1 MDDAYEAVFF
11 DMDGVT
17 VETADVW
24 RELERT
30 TILPAAVA
38 GEPPVEMIRA
48 LSVADAY
55 DRLVAADDV
64 EVTVTRA
71 AFDALYDEH
80 ATAVY
85 GERAV
90 LMDGY
95 RALLADLRD
104 ASVATGLVS
113 ASRRSWVDLVLDRFD
128 LRSLYDV
135 VVSSSDVDGPSK
147 PDPTTYLV
155 AAEQLDR
162 DPARCLV
169 VEDSPVGI
177 EAATRAGMEC
187 IAFYTGTHDE
197 SALSAADHVVD
208 APESLR
214 DLLFDRCG

>member
-30 TILPAAVA
+30 TILPAAVE

-104 ASVATGLVS
+104 AGVATGLVS

-155 AAEQLDR
+155 AAEQLGR

-187 IAFYTGTHDE
+187 IAFHTGTHDE

-208 APESLR
+208 SPESLR

>member
-71 AFDALYDEH
+71 EFDALYDDH
-80 ATAVY
+80 ATTVY
-85 GERAV
+85 GERAI

-104 ASVATGLVS
+104 AGVATGLVS

-128 LRSLYDV
+128 LHSLYDV
-135 VVSSSDVDGPSK
+135 VVSS
-147 PDPTTYLV
+147 
-155 AAEQLDR
+155 
-162 DPARCLV
+162 
-169 VEDSPVGI
+169 
-177 EAATRAGMEC
+177 
-187 IAFYTGTHDE
+187 
-197 SALSAADHVVD
+197 
-208 APESLR
+208 
-214 DLLFDRCG
+214 

>member
-80 ATAVY
+80 ATEVY

-104 ASVATGLVS
+104 AGVATGLVS
-113 ASRRSWVDLVLDRFD
+113 ASRRSWVELVLDRFE
-128 LRSLYDV
+128 LHSLYDV

-155 AAEQLDR
+155 AADQLNR

-177 EAATRAGMEC
+177 EAATEAGMEC
-187 IAFYTGTHDE
+187 IAFHDGSHDE
-197 SALSAADHVVD
+197 SALSNADHVVD
-208 APESLR
+208 SPESLR
-214 DLLFDRCG
+214 NLLYDRCG

>member
-30 TILPAAVA
+30 TILPAAVE

-104 ASVATGLVS
+104 AGIATGLVS

-155 AAEQLDR
+155 AAEQLGR

-187 IAFYTGTHDE
+187 IAFHTGTHDE